1 MDKVILI
8 TGAGEGIGFAIAEYL
23 VSQQYQVILTD
34 VTLAK
39 AEAAVAKLAV
49 NNAFALKLDITDQVD
64 FNAVSGWIKEKFSKL
79 DVLIN
84 NAAMTKTT
92 PLFEISAEEFVEISR
107 INQMG
112 TFLACQL
119 FGQWMAQQGQGRI
132 INMSSLAGQNGGIAV
147 GAHYAISEGAIL
159 TMTKLFAKALAGSG
173 VTVNA
178 IACGPVDS
186 PAFHR
191 LVQADEI
198 PEILKS
204 IPVHQLGDMSFI
216 AQTIELLIQN
226 NSGFVTGATWDMNGG
241 LLMR

>member
-23 VSQQYQVILTD
+23 VRQQYQVIMTD
-34 VTLAK
+34 VTLEK
-39 AEAAVAKLAV
+39 AEAALVKLEV
-49 NNAFALKLDITDQVD
+49 NNAFALKLDITQQTD
-64 FNAVSGWIKEKFSKL
+64 FESVSGWIKEKFQKL

-84 NAAMTKTT
+84 NAAMTRTT
-92 PLFEISAEEFVEISR
+92 PLFEISADEFVEISR

-112 TFLACQL
+112 TFLACQW
-119 FGQWMAQQGQGRI
+119 FGKWMAQQGQGRI
-132 INMSSLAGQNGGIAV
+132 INMSSLAGQNGGVAV

-159 TMTKLFAKALAGSG
+159 TMTKLFAKILAQSG

-191 LVQADEI
+191 LVQPAEI
-198 PEILKS
+198 PEILKA
-204 IPVHQLGDMSFI
+204 IPVKQLGDMRFI

>member
-1 MDKVILI
+1 MKKTVLV
-8 TGAGEGIGFAIAEYL
+8 TGAGEGIGYAIAKYL
-23 VSQQYQVILTD
+23 VSQQHQVIVTD
-34 VTLAK
+34 ISLEK
-39 AEAAVAKLAV
+39 AQKAVEQLSADHAY
-49 NNAFALKLDITDQVD
+49 ALKLDITQEND
-64 FNAVSGWIKEKFSKL
+64 FVNVLDWIQTKFTRL

-92 PLFEISAEEFVEISR
+92 PLFEISAAEFNEICN

-112 TFLACQL
+112 TFLSCKII
-119 FGQWMAQQGQGRI
+119 GQFMAKQGCGRI
-132 INMSSLAGQNGGIAV
+132 INMSSLAGQNGGVAV

-159 TMTKLFAKALAGSG
+159 ALTKIFAKSLASSG

-191 LVQADEI
+191 LVKKEEI
-198 PEILKS
+198 PEILRS
-204 IPVHQLGDMSFI
+204 IPVQQLGDMAFI
-216 AQTIELLIQN
+216 AQTIDLLAQD